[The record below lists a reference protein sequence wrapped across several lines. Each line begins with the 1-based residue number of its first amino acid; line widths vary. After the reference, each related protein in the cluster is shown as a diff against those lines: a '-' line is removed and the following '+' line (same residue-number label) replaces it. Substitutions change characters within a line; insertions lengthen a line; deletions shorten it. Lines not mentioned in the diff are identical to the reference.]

1 MATNFSFNL
10 QETPLEGLE
19 KVRKE
24 IDKEIYRRREM
35 ERAKLVENFKSAF
48 MALHSAGIDVRYS
61 DQYEDMDWLLSDW
74 DNFYFDLG

>member
-19 KVRKE
+19 KVKKE
-24 IDKEIYRRREM
+24 IEKEINRRHEM

-48 MALHSAGIDVRYS
+48 MALHSAGIDVCYS
-61 DQYEDMDWLLSDW
+61 DEYEGTDCHLYDW
-74 DNFYFDLG
+74 DSFSFD

>member
-19 KVRKE
+19 KVKKE
-24 IDKEIYRRREM
+24 IEKEINRRREM

-48 MALHSAGIDVRYS
+48 MALRSARIDVRYS
-61 DQYEDMDWLLSDW
+61 DEYEDLELCLSDW
-74 DNFYFDLG
+74 DSFSFD